1 MANCRMMNGLD
12 WRTIGYAE
20 YQTMLAG
27 WNAAQSGDGKGMSP
41 ADTTRLQRFVDA
53 HRLQ

>member
-12 WRTIGYAE
+12 WRKIGYAE

-27 WNAAQSGDGKGMSP
+27 WNAAQSSDGRGAGP
-41 ADTTRLQRFVDA
+41 ADTKRLQRFLDA
-53 HRLQ
+53 HTLQ

>member
-27 WNAAQSGDGKGMSP
+27 WNAAQSADGKGGAV
-41 ADTTRLQRFVDA
+41 ADTKRLKRFMDA
-53 HRLQ
+53 HTLQ